1 VLYVF
6 RVFLSIAVEGSEE
19 TWGVEDDD
27 DLTDPIF
34 DTIEVLFHHFI
45 CLSLFDFKIGFFF
58 L

>member
-1 VLYVF
+1 VF